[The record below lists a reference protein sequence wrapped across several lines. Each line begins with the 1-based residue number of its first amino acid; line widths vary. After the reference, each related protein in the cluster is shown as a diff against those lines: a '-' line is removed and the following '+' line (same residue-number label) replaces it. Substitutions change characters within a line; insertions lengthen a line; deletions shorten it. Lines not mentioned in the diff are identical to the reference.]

1 MIPPLND
8 AVVLAADAAA
18 ISVWE
23 NRLASL
29 QNLWRLARHHD
40 RRRETSSLRK
50 NALVKAPAQI
60 AGLPPLVGWL
70 LVGGGSQATLVESL
84 RNVARTYQQRVES
97 LDDWLRFYLPL
108 YLIVVI
114 GGTAVVF
121 NALSLLG
128 PWYQMLTHFGDTL
141 K

>member
-1 MIPPLND
+1 
-8 AVVLAADAAA
+8 VLAADA
-18 ISVWE
+18 SGDK
-23 NRLASL
+23 RLGKS
-29 QNLWRLARHHD
+29 ARHFA
-40 RRRETSSLRK
+40 ELVAAGATPTVSGTEASSSRK
-50 NALVKAPAQI
+50 TVLVNAPAQI

-128 PWYQMLTHFGDTL
+128 PWYQMLSHFGDAL